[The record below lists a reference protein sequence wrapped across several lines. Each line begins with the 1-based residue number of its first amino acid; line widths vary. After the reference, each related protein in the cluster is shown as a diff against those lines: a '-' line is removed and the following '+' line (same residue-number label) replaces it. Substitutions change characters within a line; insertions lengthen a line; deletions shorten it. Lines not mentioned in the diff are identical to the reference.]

1 MNENNGEFPK
11 YFDRIA
17 NRIKEQGSEVRHW
30 YREIDF
36 NDILKKIKTN
46 LEIEYKKLYVLTLL

>member
-1 MNENNGEFPK
+1 MNEDNEEFPK
-11 YFDRIA
+11 YFEKIA

-36 NDILKKIKTN
+36 NDILKKIMLKN
-46 LEIEYKKLYVLTLL
+46 YMKLPIK

>member
-1 MNENNGEFPK
+1 MNEDNGEFPK

-46 LEIEYKKLYVLTLL
+46 LEIEYKN